1 MQVTYLKQALALAE
15 IRRGFC
21 APNPAVGAMVVKNNH
36 VLSTGYHWAS
46 GHPHAEADALN
57 KIGSEANGAT
67 IYVTLE
73 PCCHRH
79 KKTPPCTEL
88 LISRGI
94 KQVVYGYRDPNP
106 QVAGQGEKTLQ
117 AAGIECLYLP
127 TDEIRAFY
135 QSYHYWWQT
144 QKPFITAKIALTL
157 DGKIAGPQG
166 ERITITGPEAQVFTH
181 LQRKRSDAILTT
193 VNTII
198 ADDPLLN
205 VRLDNKIF
213 KKPLYILDSQ
223 LNTPLTAKIFN
234 ATERI
239 VIFHHQKTNSEK
251 KSALEELGAEC
262 QVISQT
268 NNGLNLTDVI
278 HFIGQQG
285 MHDLWI
291 EAGGKC
297 FSAFFQQKLLQR
309 AFIYVAPKGLGHD
322 AQAAFIAPFDLLSTT
337 SSLEWKPLGPD
348 AVCKIDFS

>member
-1 MQVTYLKQALALAE
+1 MQVTYLKQALELAE

-21 APNPAVGAMVVKNNH
+21 APNPAVGAVVVKDNLI
-36 VLSTGYHWAS
+36 LSTGYHWAS
-46 GHPHAEADALN
+46 GHPHAEAGALN
-57 KIGSEANGAT
+57 KIGAEANGAT

-88 LISRGI
+88 LIARGI

-106 QVAGQGEKTLQ
+106 QVAGQGEKALQ
-117 AAGIECLYLP
+117 SAGIECIYLP
-127 TDEIRAFY
+127 MDEIHAFY
-135 QSYHYWWQT
+135 QSYHYWWQN

-166 ERITITGPEAQVFTH
+166 ERITITGSEAQLFTH

-193 VNTII
+193 VSTII

-205 VRLDNKIF
+205 VRLDNKIV

-223 LNTPLTAKIFN
+223 LNIPLTAKVFN
-234 ATERI
+234 STESL
-239 VIFHHQKTNSEK
+239 VIFHSENSDPEK
-251 KSALEELGAEC
+251 KLALEKLGAEC
-262 QVISQT
+262 RTIMQT
-268 NNGLNLTDVI
+268 NTGLNLPDII
-278 HFIGQQG
+278 HYIGQQG

-297 FSAFFQQKLLQR
+297 FSTFIQQKLLQR
-309 AFIYVAPKGLGHD
+309 AFIYVAPKWLGND
-322 AQAAFIAPFDLLSTT
+322 VQSAFIEPFDFPSTT
-337 SSLEWKPLGPD
+337 CSLEWKPLGQD
-348 AVCKIDFS
+348 AVCKIDF